1 MDMLKKLARVPA
13 SEFLATYGPPNDA
26 RPITEIQI
34 EQAHGRAP
42 ERLLDFWR
50 DHGVG
55 QRPLCSNSTAVGTIR
70 YSPSPSS

>member
-42 ERLLDFWR
+42 ERLLDF
-50 DHGVG
+50 
-55 QRPLCSNSTAVGTIR
+55 
-70 YSPSPSS
+70 